1 MRQDGAPVSVLE
13 PESAAAPPEPTRSL
27 THTTAQG
34 FAWLVGQS
42 IGIKLVTMAGQ
53 IVLAWL
59 LSPEDF
65 GKIGLA
71 YTIAAFAA
79 LLQYSGVHHVLVTR
93 QRHFRR
99 WANSAFWMTTATGA
113 LAALL
118 MIAAAPLSAR
128 IYHAP
133 QVAGLLLV
141 LSAAAPLNA
150 LSVVPS
156 AKLQSDLRFGA
167 IGSLG
172 LAVTVATT
180 GLSILFARAGFGA
193 YSFALPQPLVALAR
207 TVAVWIIAP
216 VPIGWSMQ
224 LRRWKYLLADSGYL
238 LASSICSTL
247 VMQGDNM
254 TLGLL
259 RSAEVVGIYFFAY
272 NLSNATIQL
281 LTNNLSAALL
291 PALSKLQENPAHQ
304 TGAFLRAARQ
314 IGIVGVPLCLL
325 QAVLASP
332 LVRLVF
338 HGKWDS
344 AVPTLQVLSVGMALT
359 LMGGPATSL
368 ILAQRRFAVF
378 FRWSLLGAVTFLAM
392 VAVGGLLGGAVSV
405 AVAVSIFLAIFG
417 PLGLRV
423 AIAPTGAGWGEVGRV
438 YGVPILASL
447 VAIAPALLV
456 SWLLS
461 AVREHD
467 LLNVAVTTIVV
478 FLTYLAII
486 PKLAPSDFVELLA
499 RCRALL
505 RSMYCPR
512 CGQGV

>member
-1 MRQDGAPVSVLE
+1 MQQDGAPVSVLE
-13 PESAAAPPEPTRSL
+13 PESPAGPVEPPRSL

-34 FAWLVGQS
+34 FAWLLGQS
-42 IGIKLVTMAGQ
+42 LGIKLVTMAGQ

-71 YTIAAFAA
+71 YTVAAFAA
-79 LLQYSGVHHVLVTR
+79 LLQYSGVHHVLITR

-99 WANSAFWMTTATGA
+99 WANSAFWMTMASGG

-118 MIAAAPLSAR
+118 MIAAAPLAAR
-128 IYHAP
+128 AYRSP

-141 LSAAAPLNA
+141 LAAAAPLNA

-156 AKLQSDLRFGA
+156 AKLQSELRFRVIA
-167 IGSLG
+167 MLG
-172 LAVTVATT
+172 LAVTVITT
-180 GLSILFARAGFGA
+180 LLSIGFAKAGFGA

-207 TVAVWIIAP
+207 TAAVWIIAP
-216 VPIGWSMQ
+216 VPVSGSIQ
-224 LRRWKYLLADSGYL
+224 LRRWRYLLADSGYL
-238 LASSICSTL
+238 LASSVCSTL

-254 TLGLL
+254 MLGLL

-272 NLSNATIQL
+272 SLSNATIQL

-291 PALSKLQENPAHQ
+291 PALSKLQENPANQ

-314 IGIVGVPLCLL
+314 IGIIGLPLCLL
-325 QAVLASP
+325 QAVLAGP

-359 LMGGPATSL
+359 LMGGPASSL
-368 ILAQRRFAVF
+368 ILAQRRFAVYF
-378 FRWSLLGAVTFLAM
+378 WWSLLGAVSFLAM

-405 AVAVSIFLAIFG
+405 AVAVSIFFAIFG
-417 PLGLRV
+417 PVGLRL
-423 AIAPTGAGWGEVGRV
+423 AIAPTAAGWADVGRV
-438 YGVPILASL
+438 YGTPICASL
-447 VAIAPALLV
+447 VGIAPPLLV
-456 SWLLS
+456 WWLIP
-461 AVREHD
+461 AVRSHD
-467 LLNVAVTTIVV
+467 LLNIALTALIML
-478 FLTYLAII
+478 LTYLAVIRM
-486 PKLAPSDFVELLA
+486 LAPTDVAELGA
-499 RCRALL
+499 RFWALL
-505 RSMYCPR
+505 RSMVR
-512 CGQGV
+512 GL